1 MIGFLLAL
9 MVACP
14 ALLFEQ
20 ADQIRADSGRLREV
34 AYLERELAR
43 CVGDDRIHAQ
53 VSNRYIELAQAAE
66 GRSRRDHWMNEAFRH
81 AKLAMARNA
90 RSSVGNEIMAT
101 AYAAKLEQ
109 SGLIGQARLA
119 DSVRIYAERAVA
131 YDPANPTAHHILG
144 RWYYELASVS
154 WVTGLFAGMV
164 TQADVA
170 SAPATAVRHFREAQ
184 RLQDS
189 IQNRYWLG
197 KALADGAGKVETRG
211 LYRAAIALRAETESE
226 KSMQADMRAWL
237 RMNPR

>member
-1 MIGFLLAL
+1 MMLFLLW
-9 MVACP
+9 MVAC
-14 ALLFEQ
+14 AGSLLPD
-20 ADQIRADSGRLREV
+20 ADRVRAESGRIREM
-34 AYLERELAR
+34 AYLERALTR

-66 GRSRRDHWMNEAFRH
+66 GRPRRDHWMNEAFRH

-119 DSVRIYAERAVA
+119 DSVRVYAERAVA

-144 RWYYELASVS
+144 RWHLELASVS

-170 SAPATAVRHFREAQ
+170 SAPATAVSHFKEAVRH
-184 RLQDS
+184 QDTVR
-189 IQNRYWLG
+189 NRYWLVKG
-197 KALADGAGKVETRG
+197 HQRAGDVQAARALAQETLR
-211 LYRAAIALRAETESE
+211 RAAVDEAE
-226 KSMQADMRAWL
+226 KSMQSELRAWL